1 MTSRNDVSRTQW
13 SAPKLVQKPLDE
25 TLAGA
30 GTVNDGAFEL
40 QS

>member
-1 MTSRNDVSRTQW
+1 
-13 SAPKLVQKPLDE
+13 LIQKPLDE